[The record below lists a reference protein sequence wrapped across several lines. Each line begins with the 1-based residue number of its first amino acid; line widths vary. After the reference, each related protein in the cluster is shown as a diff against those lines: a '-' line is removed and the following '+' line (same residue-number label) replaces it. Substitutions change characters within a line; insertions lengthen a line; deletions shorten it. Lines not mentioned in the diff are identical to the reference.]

1 MRGWPQ
7 PDPAENFQDVEIVTR
22 RGVRPLEPERDRM
35 GLDRREV
42 EDGGQQVGEAAE
54 RKERKPGVGR
64 QETRDGDNG
73 SGVGLTC

>member
-1 MRGWPQ
+1 MR
-7 PDPAENFQDVEIVTR
+7 FQDVEIVTR
-22 RGVRPLEPERDRM
+22 RSVRPLKPERDRM

-42 EDGGQQVGEAAE
+42 EDGGQQVGEVTE

-73 SGVGLTC
+73 SGVLGLTC